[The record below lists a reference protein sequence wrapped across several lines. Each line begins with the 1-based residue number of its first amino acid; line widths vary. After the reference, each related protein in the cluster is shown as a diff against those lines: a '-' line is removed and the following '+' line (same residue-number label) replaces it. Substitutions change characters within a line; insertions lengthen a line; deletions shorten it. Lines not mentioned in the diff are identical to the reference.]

1 MTPRPNG
8 FSAAF
13 RPAGPATERG
23 VIRQPWTL
31 LLVLVASTGSTG
43 MAKAD
48 PAGTMSEERL
58 QPGIYPAAPMPEAFA
73 VPAEPGHPPFD
84 IDWSVGLR
92 GTVTRSSEGD
102 SFVTSVNPRFTA
114 THDGQRADIV
124 IEGDADVVRP
134 WEPEDDIA
142 LRSLRLSISAVAP
155 IDSLTSVTADGS
167 ITLDRELASDP
178 ALDPIIIVPPEV
190 VTGAVGLGI
199 ERSFGRFNLSWA
211 GDAQRMAYGETER
224 RDTGATDNSDQN
236 VWALDTSL
244 RLGFQATPIFEVFTE
259 ASSGRDI
266 FDEPSDLGLRSDA
279 TSYALRGGVAADWRG
294 VLAAS
299 ASLGVGYHDFDQDG
313 IEDVSTQLYDAS
325 LTFTPDPTIDITAR
339 LRSSVDPVGADA
351 DGSARITR
359 IADAELAYIVNSR
372 LRLRASADWRYADF
386 TQSPET
392 EWAYGVGSGAD
403 LRFNSRAAL
412 SADYG
417 FEHRDNS
424 IDGTLDVHTI
434 GLGVTLQR

>member
-1 MTPRPNG
+1 MKR
-8 FSAAF
+8 
-13 RPAGPATERG
+13 R
-23 VIRQPWTL
+23 PWTL
-31 LLVLVASTGSTG
+31 LLALGASVAPIG
-43 MAKAD
+43 MAVAD
-48 PAGTMSEERL
+48 PAVTFAEERL
-58 QPGIYPAAPMPEAFA
+58 QPGIYPAAPVPEAFA

-84 IDWSVGLR
+84 LDWSVGLR
-92 GTVTRSSEGD
+92 GTVTQSSDGD
-102 SFVTSVNPRFTA
+102 SFVTSVNPRFTG
-114 THDGQRADIV
+114 THDGQRADLV
-124 IEGDADVVRP
+124 IEGEAEVVRP
-134 WEPEDDIA
+134 WEPEDDLA

-155 IDSLTSVTADGS
+155 IDSVTSVTADGS
-167 ITLDRELASDP
+167 IALDRELASDP
-178 ALDPIIIVPPEV
+178 VLDPIIIVPPEV
-190 VTGAVGLGI
+190 VTGALGLGV
-199 ERSFGRFNLSWA
+199 ERTFGRFNVSWA
-211 GDAQRMAYGETER
+211 GDAQRVVYGDTER
-224 RDTGATDNSDQN
+224 RDTGTTDNSDQN
-236 VWALDTSL
+236 VWGLDTSL

-259 ASSGRDI
+259 ASTGRDI

-279 TSYALRGGVAADWRG
+279 TSYALRGGVAGEWRS

-325 LTFTPDPTIDITAR
+325 LTFRPDPTIDITAR

-351 DGSARITR
+351 DGSARISR
-359 IADAELAYIVNSR
+359 IAEAELAYIVNSR

-392 EWAYGVGSGAD
+392 ERAFGAGTGAD
-403 LRFNSRAAL
+403 FSFNSHAAL

-424 IDGTLDVHTI
+424 VDGTLDVHTI